1 MLLQSLMYLLVH
13 CNHSINV
20 CKISTKILRTTK
32 SSFVLLDN
40 NWWNFLR
47 DKVENKQ
54 IKNSSTF
61 KRELHILTGMINT
74 AEQGFLKFFS
84 IFEGRMTLK
93 SQQILG
99 KFSLV
104 WKSSLLLWKAI
115 EQVIQAMKR
124 NKKQGGTKG
133 KKDSRDF

>member
-1 MLLQSLMYLLVH
+1 MILQSLMYLLVH

-47 DKVENKQ
+47 QGRKQ
-54 IKNSSTF
+54 TKNSSTF
-61 KRELHILTGMINT
+61 KRELHILTGMSNI